1 MKIIKLILFTVAFL
15 FANLTNAKKVDFQE
29 TTDSSFDNI
38 QVQSRVNDD
47 SSNILTQEVLLKL
60 SSTNELAQIYL
71 PLSIID
77 IGEKRRIYVNYKYG
91 NITKKL
97 DCKLICISEK
107 GIFVYFKST
116 ILFIPYEKIKFI
128 QRGISFNK
136 QFRIAVGVGGGVGF
150 LYGLTDSHFPILFSI
165 LYGIVGA
172 GGTGLY
178 YTAIGGPINLIST
191 ISDDYRAKIKYSVS
205 NGLEYRK
212 KVLEQDQYYGNQM
225 QIKDYPSISPKI
237 QSKTIVPQNKID
249 TTFIVQ
255 ENSRKLDSTK
265 IANNTV
271 LTTVEISKSTKDSV
285 VAEIPK
291 AAPAQLKVEFPNL
304 NTPTDKI
311 NPQWMYLSFNKLDVN
326 EKKLMSKFKNIQ
338 GIQMIAESLQNL
350 NPSELQFLAMTI
362 ATLNGFNFKNV
373 AIFSESQSQYLE
385 NYASYIS
392 NEVKSDTEIDPSNM
406 QELDI
411 NNIKL
416 IYSVLKAKM
425 N

>member
-1 MKIIKLILFTVAFL
+1 M
-15 FANLTNAKKVDFQE
+15 
-29 TTDSSFDNI
+29 
-38 QVQSRVNDD
+38 
-47 SSNILTQEVLLKL
+47 
-60 SSTNELAQIYL
+60 
-71 PLSIID
+71 
-77 IGEKRRIYVNYKYG
+77 
-91 NITKKL
+91 
-97 DCKLICISEK
+97 EK
-107 GIFVYFKST
+107 GKSYLKMINENT
-116 ILFIPYEKIKFI
+116 NF
-128 QRGISFNK
+128 
-136 QFRIAVGVGGGVGF
+136 
-150 LYGLTDSHFPILFSI
+150 YGT
-165 LYGIVGA
+165 
-172 GGTGLY
+172 
-178 YTAIGGPINLIST
+178 
-191 ISDDYRAKIKYSVS
+191 R
-205 NGLEYRK
+205 
-212 KVLEQDQYYGNQM
+212 M
-225 QIKDYPSISPKI
+225 QINDYPAALKTNTSD
-237 QSKTIVPQNKID
+237 TIVPQNKID
-249 TTFIVQ
+249 TTLLAQEKYRSSESNKVSNKEDNIVIK
-255 ENSRKLDSTK
+255 NDG
-265 IANNTV
+265 
-271 LTTVEISKSTKDSV
+271 VEILYNNQETVTITKQSTNIEIPKSTKDSV

-291 AAPAQLKVEFPNL
+291 AVPAQLKVEFPNL

-350 NPSELQFLAMTI
+350 NHSELQFLAITI